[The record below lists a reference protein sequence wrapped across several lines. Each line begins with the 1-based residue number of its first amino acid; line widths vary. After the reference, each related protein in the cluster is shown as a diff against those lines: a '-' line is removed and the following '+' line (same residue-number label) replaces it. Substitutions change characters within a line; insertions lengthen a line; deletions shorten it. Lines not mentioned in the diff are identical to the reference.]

1 MAQTARQR
9 LSHGER
15 RAQLLR
21 CAVTDAAKVGLGRLT
36 HAGVA
41 RESGVAVP
49 TVFAYFGNRTALVEA
64 TVEDV
69 KRFYLELAAYWHRP
83 EVPARAAIEGHI
95 RAYYDSIHS
104 ELDYA
109 QVWLE
114 WCTAVRNEFGIWS
127 SFLDYYERIVELLAS
142 SVRRGQKQGTI
153 GKSVNAVDAARQL
166 VSCGV
171 TVTQLY
177 FMQRD
182 KREITRYINCTLRLV
197 LGDEPVRDAGG
208 QA

>member
-9 LSHGER
+9 LSHAER

-64 TVEDV
+64 TVQDV

-83 EVPARAAIEGHI
+83 EVPARAAVEGHI

-197 LGDEPVRDAGG
+197 LGDEPARDTGG

>member
-9 LSHGER
+9 LSHAER

-127 SFLDYYERIVELLAS
+127 SFIDYYERIVELLAS

-197 LGDEPVRDAGG
+197 LGDEPARDASG

>member
-1 MAQTARQR
+1 MVHAARHR
-9 LSHGER
+9 LSQAER

-21 CAVTDAAKVGLGRLT
+21 CAVADAAKVGLGRLT

-64 TVEDV
+64 TVDEV
-69 KRFYLELAAYWHRP
+69 KRFYLELAARWHRP
-83 EVPARAAIEGHI
+83 EIPARAAIEGHVK
-95 RAYYDSIHS
+95 AYYDSIHS
-104 ELDYA
+104 ALDYA

-114 WCTAVRNEFGIWS
+114 WCTAVRNEFGIWT
-127 SFLDYYERIVELLAS
+127 SFLDYYERMVGLLAS

-153 GKSVNAVDAARQL
+153 GRSVNAVDASRLL

-171 TVTQLY
+171 TITQLH

-182 KREITRYINCTLRLV
+182 RREITRYFNCSLRLA
-197 LGDEPVRDAGG
+197 LGDDPSRDPGG
-208 QA
+208 AA

>member
-1 MAQTARQR
+1 MSPPARHR
-9 LSHGER
+9 LSQAER
-15 RAQLLR
+15 RAQLLS
-21 CAVTDAAKVGLGRLT
+21 CAVADAAKVGLGRLT

-64 TVEDV
+64 TVEEV
-69 KRFYLELAAYWHRP
+69 KRFYLELAAFWHRP
-83 EVPARAAIEGHI
+83 EIPARAAIEGHI

-104 ELDYA
+104 ALAYA

-114 WCTAVRNEFGIWS
+114 WCTAVRNEFGIWT
-127 SFLDYYERIVELLAS
+127 SFLDYYDRMIGLLAA

-153 GKSVNAVDAARQL
+153 GKSVNAVDSARLL

-171 TVTQLY
+171 TVTQLH
-177 FMQRD
+177 FMRRD
-182 KREITRYINCTLRLV
+182 RREITRYINCTLRLA
-197 LGDEPVRDAGG
+197 LGDDPSRAQDRPG
-208 QA
+208 

>member
-1 MAQTARQR
+1 MARPARHR
-9 LSHGER
+9 LSHAER

-41 RESGVAVP
+41 RESDVAVP
-49 TVFAYFGNRTALVEA
+49 TVFAYFSNRTALVEA

-83 EVPARAAIEGHI
+83 EVPARTAIEGHV
-95 RAYYDSIHS
+95 RAYYDSIHA
-104 ELDYA
+104 ELEYA

-114 WCTAVRNEFGIWS
+114 WCTAVRNEYGIWS
-127 SFLDYYERIVELLAS
+127 SFLDYYDRIVELLAS

-166 VSCGV
+166 VSCAV
-171 TVTQLY
+171 TVTQLH
-177 FMQRD
+177 FMRRD
-182 KREITRYINCTLRLV
+182 KREITRYINCTLRLA
-197 LGDEPVRDAGG
+197 LGDEPAHDAGG